1 MGGIFGGHT
10 THIEHERLGSFSIN
24 NSTYGITV
32 PVICGTNRT
41 SSNIIDYYDFQQIAH
56 TSTQKTG
63 KGGGSKVKTTSYTYN
78 VVVCLGLCEGP
89 IKGVQK
95 VWRDKDVVTLAKLNL
110 TLFHGAVGQQ
120 PWAYTAG
127 FSGLQDHVLPY
138 SALAYA
144 AGRYELGESAGLPQ
158 LGFEVAGLL
167 TDTGD
172 GIDANPADIAK
183 LILTDKSNGIGLD
196 ESCIDTASLNNFRQ
210 YCRAADLLFSPTF
223 TDQAKAVDTLK
234 TIFEA
239 TNTIYFWSQNKLKF
253 VPRCDSVVSGT
264 RGTYTPDLT
273 PLYDLDENDF
283 IELDDGALITFERAN
298 RSETYNHQEV
308 KFLNRANQYNEEL
321 AEFKIQTDINRRGLR
336 SASQKDYSFICTKER
351 AEYVAQILAQESLLG
366 RTTYHFSLD
375 WSFCLL
381 EPGDIVTLSDE
392 YLGINKMPVRIETV
406 EEQDDYTIKFTA
418 KQITGAATAARYET
432 VNYDRPSIDMNIP
445 GGSTREPL
453 IYKLPERQS
462 LGIAVC
468 GMESQ
473 WGGCEIWLS
482 FDGETYSYLNS
493 INAPSHYG
501 VLLTDLPV
509 GGDSVNV
516 ELYDKSL
523 QILSNSATAAQ
534 SGAAPVKIGREWI
547 TYQEAELIGTG
558 QYKLSGLSRGVYG
571 TSNDYHSSGDEFV
584 RHDSYNYTYDYAKSD
599 EGKHIYIKLPSQNAF
614 GNAGQDLAE
623 CQAYSF
629 VIPSSTSAVLDTHH
643 VDYTGV
649 YEWQVFNF
657 SEPFAGIP
665 EVFYVNCLTEG
676 GIVYYQ
682 NLTASGFEAKVIK
695 ISDGSVMAASLS
707 YTVQGVR

>member
-1 MGGIFGGHT
+1 MGAL
-10 THIEHERLGSFSIN
+10 LGSTTYINHEKLGAFSIN

-32 PVICGTNRT
+32 PALCGTNRIA
-41 SSNIIDYYDFQQIAH
+41 SNIIDYYDFRTH
-56 TSTQKTG
+56 EKREESGG
-63 KGGGSKVKTTSYTYN
+63 KGGNKVVTTTYTYD

-89 IKGVQK
+89 IKAVKQ
-95 VWRDKDVVTLAKLNL
+95 VWRAKDIVELAKLNL
-110 TLFHGAVGQQ
+110 TLFNGIPGQE
-120 PWAYTAG
+120 PWEYTKN
-127 FSGLQDHVLPY
+127 FPDMQDHVLPY
-138 SALAYA
+138 SGLAYL
-144 AGRYELGESAGLPQ
+144 AGRYELGNSASLPQ

-167 TDTGD
+167 TETGD

-183 LILTDKSNGIGLD
+183 LILTDESNGIGLD

-392 YLGINKMPVRIETV
+392 YLGLKKMLVRIETV

-418 KQITGAATAARYET
+418 KQITGSSTAAKYET
-432 VNYDRPSIDMNIP
+432 ISYERPSITTNESPDRTNA
-445 GGSTREPL
+445 PL
-453 IYKLPERQS
+453 IYKLPERQA
-462 LGIAVC
+462 LAIAVC
-468 GMESQ
+468 GTGAQ
-473 WGGCEIWLS
+473 WGGCDVWVSL
-482 FDGETYSYLNS
+482 DGEIYTYLAS
-493 INAPSHYG
+493 IDSPSRYG
-501 VLLTDLPV
+501 RLLTDLSA
-509 GGDSVNV
+509 GGDSVDV
-516 ELYDKSL
+516 ALYNADLKLLSL
-523 QILSNSATAAQ
+523 SDTAAQ
-534 SGAAPVKIGREWI
+534 NNAAQVKIDDEWLS
-547 TYQEAELIGTG
+547 YQNAVLIAAG
-558 QYKLSGLSRGVYG
+558 QYRLSGLRRGIFNTVAADHRQG
-571 TSNDYHSSGDEFV
+571 SEFV
-584 RHDSYNYTYDYAKSD
+584 RHDEYNYVYDYIKSYEGRLIHIILPAK
-599 EGKHIYIKLPSQNAF
+599 NVF
-614 GNAGQDLAE
+614 GNATQALEE

-629 VIPSSTSAVLDTHH
+629 QIPVSTSASLATHT
-643 VDYTGV
+643 VRYTGES
-649 YEWQVFNF
+649 EWQVFSFNESF
-657 SEPFAGIP
+657 ISVP

-707 YTVQGVR
+707 YTAQGVR